1 MIKVLHLIFS
11 FNVGGAETMLI
22 DIINQ
27 QVQKHKVTLLIINNQ
42 YNETLI
48 RKINNKA
55 DVILLNRLPKSRNI
69 IDIFRI
75 NYYLFKIRP
84 NIIHCHEFNIIKY
97 IFFKRLYTSVLTV
110 HDTRLPIHGNLA
122 YSKIVAISNAVQK
135 DLKIKGISSDIIYNG
150 VKTEKILKKTKYNS
164 TPNLRIIQVARIEID
179 KKGQDILL
187 KAISLLKQEHTNIYV
202 DFIGTGNSINTLKKI
217 VNELKLTENVRF
229 LGMQDRKYI
238 YSHLKEYDLLV
249 QPSIFEGFGLT
260 VIEGMVAGLP
270 VLVSNV
276 DGPMEI
282 VHNGKYG
289 FIFQTRNAED
299 MAQQINYII
308 HHPDLA
314 MKTAH
319 KGQQYAIRNFDIST
333 TVNNYEKL
341 YFSSICH
348 KL

>member
-1 MIKVLHLIFS
+1 MKILHLIFS

-27 QVQKHKVTLLIINNQ
+27 QIQKHKVALLIINNQ
-42 YNETLI
+42 CNETLI
-48 RKINNKA
+48 RKINSKV
-55 DVILLNRLPKSRNI
+55 DIILLNRIPKSRNI
-69 IDIFRI
+69 VDVFRL
-75 NYYLFKIRP
+75 NYYLSKIHP
-84 NIIHCHEFNIIKY
+84 DIIHCHEFNIIKY

-110 HDTRLPIHGNLA
+110 HDTQLPIHGSLIYN
-122 YSKIVAISNAVQK
+122 KIVAISNAVQE
-135 DLKIKGISSDIIYNG
+135 DLKTKEISSDVIYNG
-150 VKTEKILKKTKYNS
+150 IETKKILKKTEYNIIS
-164 TPNLRIIQVARIEID
+164 DLHIIQISRIEIG

-187 KAISLLKQEHTNIYV
+187 KAISLLKANHINIHV
-202 DFIGTGNSINTLKKI
+202 DFIGTGDSMYILKKM
-217 VNELKLTENVRF
+217 VNELELTENVRF
-229 LGMQDRKYI
+229 LGMQDRTYI
-238 YSHLKEYDLLV
+238 YSHLREYDLLV

-282 VHNGKYG
+282 IQNGEYG
-289 FIFQTRNAED
+289 FVFQTQNAED
-299 MAQQINYII
+299 LAKQINYII
-308 HHPDLA
+308 QHPDLSKKIA
-314 MKTAH
+314 Y
-319 KGQQYAIRNFDIST
+319 KGQQYAIKKFDIST